1 MRWLKRLLTAVTVL
15 VVVGVAGFFLF
26 VPGIA
31 ERRMNRTSGNRLP
44 PVAESVRAFHQ
55 TLTVVDLH
63 ADSLLWNRDLLSQ
76 SDYGHVDVPR
86 LIQGGV
92 ALQAFTLVTASS
104 GGQNIHSNTGEKD
117 DVRLLAIGQ
126 LWPVRTWTHRLERAL
141 YQAQKLDDLA
151 RRSQGAF
158 TLIRSSA
165 DLQAYLKRRETERS
179 ITAGFLGVE
188 GAHAL
193 EGDVANVDRLF
204 DAGIRMMAPTHFFDN
219 DLAGSAHGVKKGGLT
234 EKGREMIRRMEAKK
248 MLVDVAHASPTTI
261 DDVLAMATR
270 PVIVSHTGVKGTCA
284 NARNLSDDQ
293 LRGIARIGGL
303 VGIAYFQTATCGGD
317 VQAIARAI
325 LHAVAVAGEDHVA
338 LGSDYD
344 GAVTVPFDTS
354 HVDQVTTALLA
365 SGLSQEQVRKIMGD
379 NAIRVLLAA
388 LP

>member
-1 MRWLKRLLTAVTVL
+1 MRWLKRLLIGVAAL
-15 VVVGVAGFFLF
+15 VVAGIAGFFVF
-26 VPGIA
+26 APGIA
-31 ERRMNRTSGNRLP
+31 ERRMNRISPSTLP
-44 PVAESVRAFHQ
+44 PVPPPVRAFHQ

-76 SDYGHVDVPR
+76 SDYGHVDIPR

-117 DVRLLAIGQ
+117 DIRLLSIGQ
-126 LWPVRTWTHRLERAL
+126 LWPVRTWTNRLERAL
-141 YQAQKLDDLA
+141 YQAQKLDELA
-151 RRSQGAF
+151 RRSNGAF
-158 TLIRSSA
+158 TLIRSRA
-165 DLQAYLKRRETERS
+165 DLQTYLKRREIERG

-193 EGDVANVDRLF
+193 EGDVAKVDRLF

-219 DLAGSAHGVKKGGLT
+219 DIAGSAHGVKKGGLT

-248 MLVDVAHASPTTI
+248 MLVDVAHASPATI
-261 DDVLAMATR
+261 DDVLALATR
-270 PVIVSHTGVKGTCA
+270 PVIVSHTGVKGTCD
-284 NARNLSDDQ
+284 NPRNLSDDQ
-293 LRGIARIGGL
+293 LRGIARTGGL
-303 VGIAYFQTATCGGD
+303 VGIAYFHTATCGDD

-325 LHAVAVAGEDHVA
+325 RHAADVAGVDHVA

-344 GAVTVPFDTS
+344 GAVTVPFDTR
-354 HVDQVTTALLA
+354 HLDQVTSALLSA
-365 SGLSQEQVRKIMGD
+365 GLSQEQIRKIMGD
-379 NAIRVLLAA
+379 NAVRVLLAA